1 MLVTSKEMILK
12 AQAGNYAVGAFNIEN
27 MEMAMA
33 AVKAAED
40 LHAPIILQ
48 TTPGTV
54 DYATLE
60 L

>member
-33 AVKAAED
+33 AVKAAAIANYLAD
-40 LHAPIILQ
+40 D
-48 TTPGTV
+48 TGNG
-54 DYATLE
+54 
-60 L
+60 